1 MYCTQAGPWFR
12 YRLHT
17 SVVTAWL
24 QQLVN
29 IRSGTVASPSLPS
42 HLLSLSQYSHTLTLP
57 SWLRSKAQCCTYL
70 AVFQFFCLFS
80 CYFSAQELKW
90 NQHGHRSSAL
100 CEVTRGSFLL
110 FRAGCYRRV
119 PVDQCQHDGSG
130 TRAQANHLQP
140 GPSEQA
146 LHPGKTTEP
155 LTSSV
160 CFNMHVNVEFLF
172 LFQSSVVLLQGSDP
186 WTEQALLLHH
196 HQLQEKWTRAKGVKH
211 FCKSIDIC
219 LRGV

>member
-1 MYCTQAGPWFR
+1 MYCTQARLWFR
-12 YRLHT
+12 CCLHT
-17 SVVTAWL
+17 SGVTAWF
-24 QQLVN
+24 QQLVPSL
-29 IRSGTVASPSLPS
+29 ICCSPSPSLPS
-42 HLLSLSQYSHTLTLP
+42 RLLSLSQYSHTLTLP

-146 LHPGKTTEP
+146 LHPGKTSTPLTSTP

-160 CFNMHVNVEFLF
+160 F
-172 LFQSSVVLLQGSDP
+172 
-186 WTEQALLLHH
+186 
-196 HQLQEKWTRAKGVKH
+196 
-211 FCKSIDIC
+211 
-219 LRGV
+219 